1 MLIQC
6 KSCEKKF
13 IVPDSAI
20 GPGGR
25 LVQCSSCGNKWTQ
38 LPLKVDQIKKDKIT
52 VKNEVPKKVSIKKI
66 PKKNRKNKNQIA
78 KFSKEYLHKKYNL
91 KIENP
96 KVEKVKKKQRNTTV
110 IGFGFYSYLTV
121 MVVFLVAIFGA
132 IHLSKE
138 IIILYL
144 PITSSD
150 ISYFNKISERAI
162 FFGDSISDH
171 NAAKEFGMEF
181 VFISGYSEWKHPDP
195 SIKYQFL
202 DFNEILEVLI

>member
-144 PITSSD
+144 PITELY
-150 ISYFNKISERAI
+150 INYL
-162 FFGDSISDH
+162 
-171 NAAKEFGMEF
+171 
-181 VFISGYSEWKHPDP
+181 Y
-195 SIKYQFL
+195 
-202 DFNEILEVLI
+202 EVLEIMKTIFNDLISLLMVKLFF